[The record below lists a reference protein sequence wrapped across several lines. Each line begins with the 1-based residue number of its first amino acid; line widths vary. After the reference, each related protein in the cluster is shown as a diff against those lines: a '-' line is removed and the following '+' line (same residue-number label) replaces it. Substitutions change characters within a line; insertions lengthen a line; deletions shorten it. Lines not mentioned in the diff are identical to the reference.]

1 LEFDKTLNIKYESE
15 VDFVISDVTMPAE
28 FKAGDMAL
36 IADVVTTIPLD
47 FSVDVEL
54 LDAEGNPVQ
63 AQLVLADG
71 ADRVRGSEDGVTE
84 ANSTLRMEFKLGGD
98 GDIDQLFDI
107 GSIHLKLEAM
117 GASDNAVKINA
128 NQYIFATLKLEL
140 TGGITVDLESLLSE
154 DGVEE

>member
-1 LEFDKTLNIKYESE
+1 
-15 VDFVISDVTMPAE
+15 
-28 FKAGDMAL
+28 
-36 IADVVTTIPLD
+36 
-47 FSVDVEL
+47 
-54 LDAEGNPVQ
+54 
-63 AQLVLADG
+63 
-71 ADRVRGSEDGVTE
+71 
-84 ANSTLRMEFKLGGD
+84 MEFKLGGD

-117 GASDNAVKINA
+117 GASDNAVKINT